1 MSEELASSKYFDASA
16 TLAPLELP
24 KPPTAAPAAR
34 SMGLFQIC
42 RTLSMFVFIAA
53 FTCGG
58 VLLWTNRDNI
68 NDGTKSARRRTSNP
82 IDFMLWL
89 GGSDKTFEDAIVEA
103 SERQREEWDR
113 IAEENKFEGF
123 DIETLSEGPIIPDYN
138 EGSDFDFSSD
148 FEQ

>member
-16 TLAPLELP
+16 ALAPLELP
-24 KPPTAAPAAR
+24 QAPTAPPAER

-42 RTLSMFVFIAA
+42 RTLSMFVFIAV

-58 VLLWTNRDNI
+58 VLLWTNRDDI
-68 NDGTKSARRRTSNP
+68 NDRAKSARRRTSNP

-103 SERQREEWDR
+103 SERQQREWDK

-123 DIETLSEGPIIPDYN
+123 DVETLSEGPLIPDYS
-138 EGSDFDFSSD
+138 EGGDFDFSSD

>member
-1 MSEELASSKYFDASA
+1 MSEELASSKYLDASA
-16 TLAPLELP
+16 ALAPLALP
-24 KPPTAAPAAR
+24 PVPTAAPAAR
-34 SMGLFQIC
+34 SFSLFQVC
-42 RTLSMFVFIAA
+42 RTLSMFVFIAV

-58 VLLWTNRDNI
+58 VLLWTNRDDI
-68 NDGTKSARRRTSNP
+68 NDRAKSARRRTSNP

-103 SERQREEWDR
+103 SERQQREWDK

-123 DIETLSEGPIIPDYN
+123 DFQQMSDDGLIDEN
-138 EGSDFDFSSD
+138 SDFYVPDG